1 MRFGKKFEHEKF
13 EHEKFEYD
21 KFETGKFEIIKLRL
35 AIKFAL
41 VIKIEVGN
49 QVLSLRLVI
58 KLEISVL

>member
-49 QVLSLRLVI
+49 QV
-58 KLEISVL
+58 